1 MHPNAISRMETGT
14 TSPSLSTLASVA
26 EALGVSP
33 GALLDRRRQ
42 AAEGSGSPASDDAGD
57 LWQELTQTQ
66 RDAVIQVMRVM
77 REGG

>member
-14 TSPSLSTLASVA
+14 TSPSLSTLAAVA

-33 GALLDRRRQ
+33 GALLDRRRNTV
-42 AAEGSGSPASDDAGD
+42 ESSGSSASDDAED
-57 LWQELTQTQ
+57 LLHELTPTQ
-66 RDAVIQVMRVM
+66 RDAIVHVMRVM